1 MFSVWSWKG
10 RSEEQGK
17 IGKVDMKGF
26 SIEAG
31 RSIICCLK
39 YVNNN
44 STYTYVVVYS
54 FQNAF
59 ELV

>member
-31 RSIICCLK
+31 RSGVAK
-39 YVNNN
+39 EFSEVG
-44 STYTYVVVYS
+44 
-54 FQNAF
+54 NA
-59 ELV
+59 